1 MRCERPDNGG
11 FTGAAL
17 VIEGV
22 DSGRRV
28 QGSEGLL
35 IRRVAK
41 PTVAG
46 VRMRQPATVLVEWLG
61 AAS

>member
-1 MRCERPDNGG
+1 MQCERPDNGG

-17 VIEGV
+17 VIEDV

-28 QGSEGLL
+28 QGSESLL

-41 PTVAG
+41 PTVAA
-46 VRMRQPATVLVEWLG
+46 VRMRQPARC
-61 AAS
+61 S